1 MKKICATFLAFLLLF
16 SVNFSAFVG
25 TSQLCEA
32 ATCFDDATGK
42 NCGTAFQAEEV
53 YREPMNAAAIYSN
66 ADAFLLSI
74 GTPKNVVDSLDN
86 ELKQTIWDTSLANGT
101 TKAYAGME
109 TKSFSISPSGE
120 TEMIPNYISPADMTM
135 QVVAFQESDYNGYT
149 QYSIYSS
156 FERKKEVH
164 IKDDALAFSLPEGW
178 EVTPGKKNLRIHV
191 YDDLLHQWTVA
202 MDISAP
208 CEAEFT
214 GYGFNGFGDECV
226 VSALYKGTAYTYAY
240 KKNPSVTNMIK
251 VGYAHENSMGGIHFP
266 GGISIAIGPLSI
278 SFSSSGGANITT
290 SEDIFSF

>member
-16 SVNFSAFVG
+16 SVNFPSFAA

-32 ATCFDDATGK
+32 TTCFDDATGK
-42 NCGTAFQAEEV
+42 NCGTAFQTEKV
-53 YREPMNAAAIYSN
+53 YRESMNAAIYSN

-149 QYSIYSS
+149 
-156 FERKKEVH
+156 
-164 IKDDALAFSLPEGW
+164 
-178 EVTPGKKNLRIHV
+178 
-191 YDDLLHQWTVA
+191 
-202 MDISAP
+202 
-208 CEAEFT
+208 
-214 GYGFNGFGDECV
+214 
-226 VSALYKGTAYTYAY
+226 
-240 KKNPSVTNMIK
+240 
-251 VGYAHENSMGGIHFP
+251 
-266 GGISIAIGPLSI
+266 
-278 SFSSSGGANITT
+278 
-290 SEDIFSF
+290 